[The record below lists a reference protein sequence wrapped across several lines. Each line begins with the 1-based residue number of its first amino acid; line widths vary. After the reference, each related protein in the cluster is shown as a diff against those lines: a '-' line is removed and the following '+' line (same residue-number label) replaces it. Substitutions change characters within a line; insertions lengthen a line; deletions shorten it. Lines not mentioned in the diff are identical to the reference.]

1 MPNYLDQLAEFA
13 SRVSYH
19 RLSDSAR
26 TAAADVLM
34 DTIGAIIGGSRISE
48 NANLARLAAGN
59 SNTGSATLLGHNL
72 KAQPPMAALA
82 NATAGVSLEMDEGTR
97 LGGGHPAIHVLP
109 GALAVAEDL
118 GCSGPR
124 LAEALIA
131 GYEVSSRIGGATK
144 TLPNV
149 HSHGTWGTIGTAVAA
164 ARLMDFNPHQMRGV
178 INLSASMSPANT
190 WTPCFQGATIRN
202 VYPGRSGM
210 QGVLAPQL
218 LLCGFTPPSD
228 APTDVYTTILGDEFH
243 PEATVAGLGSGP
255 LRIEQNYFKFHACCL
270 YNHPVLDAVEAI
282 AARENLQHADIQNVN
297 VTTVP
302 FAQRMAQDYPPNM
315 LSAKFHVPY
324 AVAALLVSGRSD
336 ITAFYQNSVDN
347 PAIQSLADR
356 VSIISD
362 PSMDLQNPD
371 KPCARVDVALSDG
384 RTFSESTTFHRGDFQ
399 RRRSRVE
406 LENKFRFLT
415 SPTLS
420 PDQTESVIR
429 TTANF
434 ANLENVQTLT
444 ALLQPPPSRVLANAG
459 THPSS

>member
-1 MPNYLDQLAEFA
+1 MPNYLDQLSEFA

-26 TAAADVLM
+26 TA
-34 DTIGAIIGGSRISE
+34 
-48 NANLARLAAGN
+48 
-59 SNTGSATLLGHNL
+59 
-72 KAQPPMAALA
+72 
-82 NATAGVSLEMDEGTR
+82 
-97 LGGGHPAIHVLP
+97 
-109 GALAVAEDL
+109 
-118 GCSGPR
+118 
-124 LAEALIA
+124 
-131 GYEVSSRIGGATK
+131 
-144 TLPNV
+144 
-149 HSHGTWGTIGTAVAA
+149 AA

-270 YNHPVLDAVEAI
+270 YNHPVLDA
-282 AARENLQHADIQNVN
+282 
-297 VTTVP
+297 
-302 FAQRMAQDYPPNM
+302 
-315 LSAKFHVPY
+315 
-324 AVAALLVSGRSD
+324 
-336 ITAFYQNSVDN
+336 
-347 PAIQSLADR
+347 IQSLADR

-399 RRRSRVE
+399 RRRSRIDI
-406 LENKFRFLT
+406 LPSAASLRFLGA
-415 SPTLS
+415 SSEVP
-420 PDQTESVIR
+420 R
-429 TTANF
+429 
-434 ANLENVQTLT
+434 
-444 ALLQPPPSRVLANAG
+444 RGHRHGAG
-459 THPSS
+459 

>member
-13 SRVSYH
+13 SHVSYES
-19 RLSDSAR
+19 LTDSAR

-82 NATAGVSLEMDEGTR
+82 NATSGVSLEMDEGTR

-144 TLPNV
+144 ALPNV

-210 QGVLAPQL
+210 QGVLAPHL

-282 AARENLQHADIQNVN
+282 
-297 VTTVP
+297 
-302 FAQRMAQDYPPNM
+302 
-315 LSAKFHVPY
+315 
-324 AVAALLVSGRSD
+324 
-336 ITAFYQNSVDN
+336 
-347 PAIQSLADR
+347 ADR

-444 ALLQPPPSRVLANAG
+444 ALLQPPPSPVLATAE

>member
-1 MPNYLDQLAEFA
+1 MPNYLSQLAEFA
-13 SRVSYH
+13 ASISYEN
-19 RLSDSAR
+19 LSDSAR
-26 TAAADVLM
+26 SAAADVLM

-48 NANLARLAAGN
+48 NANLARLSACSGEGN
-59 SNTGSATLLGHNL
+59 ATLLGHNL

-82 NATAGVSLEMDEGTR
+82 NATAGVALEMDEGTR

-118 GCSGPR
+118 ASSGPR

-149 HSHGTWGTIGTAVAA
+149 HSHGTWGTIGTAVAVA
-164 ARLMDFNPHQMRGV
+164 KLMDFNPSQMRGV

-190 WTPCFQGATIRN
+190 WTPCFEGATIRN

-218 LLCGFTPPSD
+218 LLCGFTPPAD
-228 APTDVYTTILGDEFH
+228 APTDVYTTILGSEFD
-243 PEATVAGLGSGP
+243 AQAAVSGLGNDP

-270 YNHPVLDAVEAI
+270 YNHPVLDAVQAI
-282 AARENLQHADIQNVN
+282 ATREDVNHNHIQNVN

-302 FAQRMAQDYPPNM
+302 FAQRMARDYPPNM

-336 ITAFYQNSVDN
+336 ITAFYQDSVEN
-347 PAIQSLADR
+347 PAIKSLSDR
-356 VSIISD
+356 VAIISD

-371 KPCARVDVALSDG
+371 KPCARVDVTLTDG
-384 RTFSESTTFHRGDFQ
+384 RTFSKSTTYHHGDFQ
-399 RRRSRVE
+399 RRRTRQD

-415 SPTLS
+415 SETLGRQ
-420 PDQTESVIR
+420 QTEDVIHATINLDDIENIR
-429 TTANF
+429 TVT
-434 ANLENVQTLT
+434 T
-444 ALLQPPPSRVLANAG
+444 LLQPPQSP
-459 THPSS
+459 

>member
-1 MPNYLDQLAEFA
+1 MTSYLDELSEFA
-13 SRVSYH
+13 SQVSYD
-19 RLSDSAR
+19 RLADSAR

-34 DTIGAIIGGSRISE
+34 DTIGAITGGSRLKE

-59 SNTGSATLLGHNL
+59 GSGAATLVGHPL

-82 NATAGVSLEMDEGTR
+82 NATAGVALEMDEGTR

-118 GCSGPR
+118 GSSGPQ

-131 GYEVSSRIGGATK
+131 GYEVSSRIGGASRTH
-144 TLPNV
+144 PNV
-149 HSHGTWGTIGTAVAA
+149 HSHGTWGTIGTAVAVGK
-164 ARLMDFNPHQMRGV
+164 LMDLDASQMRSV

-190 WTPCFQGATIRN
+190 WTPCFEGATIRN

-218 LLCGFTPPSD
+218 LLCGFTPPID
-228 APTDVYTTILGDEFH
+228 APTDVYTTILGDEFDH
-243 PEATVAGLGSGP
+243 EAAVAGLGSDL

-282 AARENLQHADIQNVN
+282 ARREDLEHANVRN
-297 VTTVP
+297 VSVTTVP

-336 ITAFYQNSVDN
+336 ITAFYQDSVDDS
-347 PAIQSLADR
+347 AIRSLTER
-356 VSIISD
+356 VAIISD
-362 PSMDLQNPD
+362 PTMDLQNPD
-371 KPCARVDVALSDG
+371 KPCARVDVTLSDG
-384 RTFSESTTFHRGDFQ
+384 RTISESTTYHRGDFQ
-399 RRRSRVE
+399 RRRSRQE
-406 LENKFRFLT
+406 LENKFRFLA
-415 SPTLS
+415 SEILGR
-420 PDQTESVIR
+420 QRTEDVIR
-429 TTANF
+429 ATAN
-434 ANLENVQTLT
+434 LSQLDDVRILT
-444 ALLQPPPSRVLANAG
+444 ALLQPPS
-459 THPSS
+459 TS

>member
-1 MPNYLDQLAEFA
+1 MPDYLDQLADFA
-13 SRVSYH
+13 SNVSYD

-26 TAAADVLM
+26 TAAANVLM
-34 DTIGAIIGGSRISE
+34 DTIGAIIGGSSLPE
-48 NANLARLAAGN
+48 NANLARLAA
-59 SNTGSATLLGHNL
+59 SNGEGSATLFGHNL

-118 GCSGPR
+118 GRSGPK

-144 TLPNV
+144 ARPNV

-164 ARLMDFNPHQMRGV
+164 ARLMDFNPTQMRGV

-190 WTPCFQGATIRN
+190 WTPCFEGATIRN

-243 PEATVAGLGSGP
+243 PQAAVAGLGDDL

-282 AARENLQHADIQNVN
+282 AARENLNHSNIQSVN

-302 FAQRMAQDYPPNM
+302 FAQRMAQAYPPNM

-336 ITAFYQNSVDN
+336 ITAFYQNSVEN
-347 PAIQSLADR
+347 PDIHALSER
-356 VSIISD
+356 VAIISD

-371 KPCARVDVALSDG
+371 KPCARVDVTLADG
-384 RTFSESTTFHRGDFQ
+384 RTLSEATTFHRGDFKQ
-399 RRRSRVE
+399 RRTQQE
-406 LENKFRFLT
+406 LESKFRFLA
-415 SPTLS
+415 SDTLGHR
-420 PDQTESVIR
+420 QTEDVIHATRNLANIENIR
-429 TTANF
+429 T
-434 ANLENVQTLT
+434 LT
-444 ALLQPPPSRVLANAG
+444 TLLQPPQS
-459 THPSS
+459 

>member
-1 MPNYLDQLAEFA
+1 MTSYLDQLSEFA
-13 SRVSYH
+13 SHVAYDH
-19 RLSDSAR
+19 LSDSAR
-26 TAAADVLM
+26 TAAADVVM
-34 DTIGAIIGGSRISE
+34 DTIGAIVGGSRLQE
-48 NANLARLAAGN
+48 NADLARLAARNGN
-59 SNTGSATLLGHNL
+59 GPATLLGHTL

-97 LGGGHPAIHVLP
+97 LGGGHPAIHVFP

-118 GCSGPR
+118 GSSGPQ

-144 TLPNV
+144 ALPNV
-149 HSHGTWGTIGTAVAA
+149 HSHGTWGTIGTAVAV
-164 ARLMDFNPHQMRGV
+164 ARLMDFNPARMRDV

-190 WTPCFQGATIRN
+190 WTPCFEGATIRN

-218 LLCGFTPPSD
+218 LLCGFTPPVD
-228 APTDVYTTILGDEFH
+228 APTDVYTTILGSEFD
-243 PEATVAGLGSGP
+243 AQAAVAELGNAP

-282 AARENLQHADIQNVN
+282 SQREKFEHANVQNVS

-336 ITAFYQNSVDN
+336 ITAFYQDTVDD
-347 PAIQSLADR
+347 PAIQSLTER
-356 VSIISD
+356 VDVVSD
-362 PSMDLQNPD
+362 PTMDLQNPD
-371 KPCARVDVALSDG
+371 KPCARVDITLSDG
-384 RTFSESTTFHRGDFQ
+384 RTITESTTYHRGDFQ
-399 RRRSRVE
+399 QRRSRQE
-406 LENKFRFLT
+406 LENKFRFLA
-415 SPTLS
+415 SDTLGR
-420 PDQTESVIR
+420 QRTEDVIR
-429 TTANF
+429 CTGNLAQ
-434 ANLENVQTLT
+434 LENVRTLT
-444 ALLQPPPSRVLANAG
+444 SLLQPPQM
-459 THPSS
+459 T

>member
-1 MPNYLDQLAEFA
+1 MPDYLDQLAEFA
-13 SRVSYH
+13 SNLSYD
-19 RLSDSAR
+19 RLTDSAR
-26 TAAADVLM
+26 TAAANVLM
-34 DTIGAIIGGSRISE
+34 DTIGAIIGGSSLPE
-48 NANLARLAAGN
+48 NANLARLAA
-59 SNTGSATLLGHNL
+59 SNGEGSATLLGHNL

-82 NATAGVSLEMDEGTR
+82 NATAGVALEMDEGTR

-118 GCSGPR
+118 AATGPK

-131 GYEVSSRIGGATK
+131 GYEVSSRIGGATQAR
-144 TLPNV
+144 PNV

-164 ARLMDFNPHQMRGV
+164 ARLMDFNPTQMRGV

-190 WTPCFQGATIRN
+190 WTPCFEGATIRN

-228 APTDVYTTILGDEFH
+228 APTDVYTTILGDEFDSKG
-243 PEATVAGLGSGP
+243 AVAGLGDEP

-282 AARENLQHADIQNVN
+282 TSRENLNHASIQSVN

-302 FAQRMAQDYPPNM
+302 FAQRMAQAYPPNM

-336 ITAFYQNSVDN
+336 ITAFYQNSVEN
-347 PAIQSLADR
+347 PAIRALSER
-356 VSIISD
+356 VAIISD

-371 KPCARVDVALSDG
+371 KPCARVDVTLADG
-384 RTFSESTTFHRGDFQ
+384 RTLSEATTFHRGDFKQ
-399 RRRSRVE
+399 RRTQQE
-406 LENKFRFLT
+406 LESKFRFLA
-415 SPTLS
+415 SDTLG
-420 PDQTESVIR
+420 PQRTQEVIR
-429 TTANF
+429 ATQ
-434 ANLENVQTLT
+434 NLAQIENVRTLT
-444 ALLQPPPSRVLANAG
+444 TLLQPP
-459 THPSS
+459 HPQ

>member
-1 MPNYLDQLAEFA
+1 MNDYLTQLSEFA
-13 SRVSYH
+13 SQVSYS

-34 DTIGAIIGGSRISE
+34 DTIGAIIGGSRLPE
-48 NANLARLAAGN
+48 NANLAHLAAGN
-59 SNTGSATLLGHNL
+59 SDAGTATLLGHSL

-82 NATAGVSLEMDEGTR
+82 NATAGVALEMDEGSR

-118 GCSGPR
+118 GSSGPQ

-131 GYEVSSRIGGATK
+131 GYEVSSRIGGATQSR
-144 TLPNV
+144 PNV
-149 HSHGTWGTIGTAVAA
+149 HSHGTWGTIGTAVAV
-164 ARLMDFNPHQMRGV
+164 ARLMDFNPSQMRGV
-178 INLSASMSPANT
+178 INLAASMSPANT
-190 WTPCFQGATIRN
+190 WTPCFEGATIRN

-243 PEATVAGLGSGP
+243 PQAAVAGLGSDP

-270 YNHPVLDAVEAI
+270 YNHPVLDAVESI
-282 AARENLQHADIQNVN
+282 ATRENIDHASIQTVN

-336 ITAFYQNSVDN
+336 ITAFYQDIPWTN
-347 PAIQSLADR
+347 PAIQSLDR
-356 VSIISD
+356 TSRHHLRPVHE
-362 PSMDLQNPD
+362 PPVPRQ
-371 KPCARVDVALSDG
+371 AL
-384 RTFSESTTFHRGDFQ
+384 RP
-399 RRRSRVE
+399 RRRY
-406 LENKFRFLT
+406 
-415 SPTLS
+415 P
-420 PDQTESVIR
+420 I
-429 TTANF
+429 
-434 ANLENVQTLT
+434 
-444 ALLQPPPSRVLANAG
+444 
-459 THPSS
+459 